1 MEEHC
6 FRICSMREK
15 KTAVESISCCI
26 HPFQSGG
33 NRNVNRGRSLM
44 LCGVIYSLI
53 VIDTLVIIANDKDCG
68 LGILKQADKEIGRQ
82 IEVQYYC
89 QL

>member
-1 MEEHC
+1 
-6 FRICSMREK
+6 
-15 KTAVESISCCI
+15 
-26 HPFQSGG
+26 
-33 NRNVNRGRSLM
+33 M

-82 IEVQYYC
+82 IEAQYYC
-89 QL
+89 QLWLPPILLWATSGSMSHP